1 MGRLCLKLQSSKV
14 RTFKVELWTLGP
26 FELWA
31 SRHGYWVGKAQSFK
45 VPKFESSGS
54 NLGPFGLL
62 EPWASRGGSWGV
74 WPKAPKAHSSKIK
87 SRTLGLLEPCASRG
101 GSWGGAKLQ
110 RPTVR
115 TFKVE
120 LWDFRTLGLS
130 GWAWGG
136 GPNIGP
142 KVLNIKVHLWDFGT
156 FELCALRGE
165 PWGRLCLKLQSSK
178 VRKFWV
184 KLRTFWTSRTLGL
197 SGRVLRVGPKTPK
210 AHSSK
215 IQAQHWPQSSDF
227 QGPTF
232 GLWDFRT
239 LCPSG

>member
-1 MGRLCLKLQSSKV
+1 MERLSPKLQSSKV
-14 RTFKVELWTLGP
+14 RKFWFKLRIFWT
-26 FELWA
+26 
-31 SRHGYWVGKAQSFK
+31 
-45 VPKFESSGS
+45 
-54 NLGPFGLL
+54 
-62 EPWASRGGSWGV
+62 
-74 WPKAPKAHSSKIK
+74 
-87 SRTLGLLEPCASRG
+87 SRTLGLSTWVLGRQGPKLQSSKVRKFWVKLRTFWTSRTLRLSG
-101 GSWGGAKLQ
+101 WVLGGGAKLQ

-227 QGPTF
+227 QGPTL